1 MPINESLKEIY
12 TKFWRQKSVLT
23 EAPSLSQDPVNP
35 NFNFE
40 VADKELAGVI
50 SYLMGVPDITKTP
63 FKEAINIIQKYYSK
77 QPGWKKLLLDYL
89 EYTIE
94 KEQANLTKKE
104 DDIVKKIEE
113 FTNQLLGKK

>member
-1 MPINESLKEIY
+1 MSDVLLKKVY
-12 TKFWRQKSVLT
+12 TNFWNQKSVLT
-23 EAPSLSQDPVNP
+23 EAPALNQEPADP

-40 VADKELAGVI
+40 VADKELAGVV
-50 SYLMGVPDITKTP
+50 SYLMGVPDVTKTP
-63 FKEAINIIQKYYSK
+63 FKEAIEIVQKYYSE

-104 DDIVKKIEE
+104 NDIVKKIEE